1 MLFAAKKTLLTQTSK
16 ALTQIPRQAFGFS
29 NDLSGFLS
37 TSASKHPE
45 KRYDGGRREDDE
57 DVGDKVSNTA
67 AYMTDKARE
76 GTSKVTEI
84 AYDGG
89 RREGDEDVAD
99 MVSNTAAY
107 MTDRAREGTGKATET
122 ALNMGETVVETMEDA
137 MRAAKE
143 TTRKVKDNVLSSSD
157 EERGEEWRDT
167 SVDDLRRRAGGYD
180 KRS

>member
-1 MLFAAKKTLLTQTSK
+1 
-16 ALTQIPRQAFGFS
+16 
-29 NDLSGFLS
+29 
-37 TSASKHPE
+37 
-45 KRYDGGRREDDE
+45 
-57 DVGDKVSNTA
+57 
-67 AYMTDKARE
+67 MTHKARE